1 MKFSIITA
9 SKNGGAYLEDTIK
22 SVISQKDVNLEYI
35 IIDSASKD
43 NTLDVI
49 EKYVN
54 DYPIKLIS
62 EPDDGIS
69 DAFNKGVE
77 ISEGDWIIF
86 LGSGDLFIHPN
97 VLKDMSKKLKSK
109 SKSLV
114 VWGNI
119 IFINNDGDIGKLVSG
134 KFPKSRLKRYMCM
147 PHQATFTNRT
157 MLKKY
162 GLFDEKI
169 KYAMDYDILLRC
181 YHEIREDDYI
191 DYDVAYMLIGGNS
204 QQGDNGTI
212 KDFRDL
218 QIEHKIWPTSVAYLW
233 YYWAILKNYIKDLIN
248 HDTRMKLL

>member
-1 MKFSIITA
+1 MEFSIITA
-9 SKNGGAYLEDTIK
+9 SKNCGVYLEDTIK

-43 NTLDVI
+43 NTLDII
-49 EKYVN
+49 EKYVK

-69 DAFNKGVE
+69 DAFNKGVK
-77 ISEGDWIIF
+77 ISKGDWIIF
-86 LGSGDLFIHPN
+86 LGSGDLFIHSN
-97 VLKDMSKKLKSK
+97 VLKDVSEKLNSK

-119 IFINNDGDIGKLVSG
+119 IFINNEGDIGKLVSG

-157 MLKKY
+157 MFKKY
-162 GLFDEKI
+162 GLFDK
-169 KYAMDYDILLRC
+169 KVKNAMDYDILLRC

-191 DYDVAYMLIGGNS
+191 DYDVAYMLIGGTS
-204 QQGDNGTI
+204 QQGDGAI
-212 KDFRDL
+212 KEFRDL
-218 QIEHKIWPTSVAYLW
+218 QIEHKIWPTSVACLW

-248 HDTRMKLL
+248 HDTRIKLL

>member
-9 SKNGGAYLEDTIK
+9 TKNAENQIENTIK
-22 SVISQKDVNLEYI
+22 SVISQKSVIFEHI
-35 IIDSASKD
+35 IIDSLSTDK
-43 NTLDVI
+43 TLEII

-69 DAFNKGVE
+69 DAFNKGVK
-77 ISEGDWIIF
+77 ISTGDWIIF
-86 LGSGDLFIHPN
+86 LGSGDLLIHSN
-97 VLKDMSKKLKSK
+97 VLKDMSEKLNSK

-119 IFINNDGDIGKLVSG
+119 IFINNEGDIGKFVSG
-134 KFPKSRLKRYMCM
+134 RFPKNRLKRYMCM

-157 MLKKY
+157 MFKKY
-162 GLFDEKI
+162 GLFDKKV

-181 YHEIREDDYI
+181 YHEIREGDYI
-191 DYDVAYMLIGGNS
+191 DYDVSYMLIGGNS

-212 KDFRDL
+212 KEFRDL
-218 QIEHKIWPTSVAYLW
+218 QIEYNIGSKSVAFLW
-233 YYWAILKNYIKDLIN
+233 YYWAILKNYIKYIIN
-248 HDTRMKLL
+248 LDTRM